1 MGVSYRT
8 PRLSRAPPPVR
19 VMPNNLS
26 CILTLNRSLAESY
39 NEHVLKEMLSE
50 WPKEA
55 LNPEDVDG
63 PNGHIWMAR

>member
-1 MGVSYRT
+1 
-8 PRLSRAPPPVR
+8 
-19 VMPNNLS
+19 MPNNLS